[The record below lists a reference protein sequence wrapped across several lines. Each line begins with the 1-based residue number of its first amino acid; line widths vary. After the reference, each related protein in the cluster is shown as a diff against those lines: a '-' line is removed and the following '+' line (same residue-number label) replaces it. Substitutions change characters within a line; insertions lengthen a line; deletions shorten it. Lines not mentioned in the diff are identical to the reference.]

1 MELRKNGDHPFL
13 HPLNIIQILKD
24 SKVND
29 EVTFAAALIHDL
41 IEERV
46 DLHKQ
51 NLKIQDRAIRVRELD
66 KYEKIVERNLH
77 DGIMRTCEQ
86 HSIDPKKG
94 IEVLNIVKVLT
105 RHKRDFYYKSI
116 AQIFKLE
123 DERLKEKAIQVK
135 LADRTHNILT
145 IQTFDNDQRT
155 YACFKNLFILNN
167 VKRYILQKYGKGMG
181 TTRDH
186 KPTEILFKRCAKA
199 TYEAFLTIGHRCLA
213 KGIGDIKE
221 MIQLAFKKHAMQ
233 EGLVDHV
240 TKPKRSELHLTRLF
254 HGVVLK
260 YDCRLHH
267 EWDKFE
273 KRVQDEIN
281 YCRKFF
287 ADYNF
292 SDEQLHAILHYK
304 DAYSLKEVVAYVTYD
319 ESYVLERFLVSNLN
333 NRGRLSKKG

>member
-1 MELRKNGDHPFL
+1 MKDTPEYQKYLEIKLWQPIKQVSAPHELLDKNSSFFPLFLYLYHETEETYNKMELRKNGDHPFL

-135 LADRTHNILT
+135 LA
-145 IQTFDNDQRT
+145 
-155 YACFKNLFILNN
+155 
-167 VKRYILQKYGKGMG
+167 
-181 TTRDH
+181 
-186 KPTEILFKRCAKA
+186 
-199 TYEAFLTIGHRCLA
+199 
-213 KGIGDIKE
+213 
-221 MIQLAFKKHAMQ
+221 
-233 EGLVDHV
+233 
-240 TKPKRSELHLTRLF
+240 
-254 HGVVLK
+254 
-260 YDCRLHH
+260 
-267 EWDKFE
+267 
-273 KRVQDEIN
+273 
-281 YCRKFF
+281 
-287 ADYNF
+287 
-292 SDEQLHAILHYK
+292 
-304 DAYSLKEVVAYVTYD
+304 
-319 ESYVLERFLVSNLN
+319 
-333 NRGRLSKKG
+333 